1 MNEAIVIMMVGIAA
15 MLSIAIIAIFAIRDT
30 KEQDLRNDLITLLE
44 KRIAKNEEEIKNLLD
59 K

>member
-1 MNEAIVIMMVGIAA
+1 
-15 MLSIAIIAIFAIRDT
+15 MLSITIIAIFAIRDT
-30 KEQDLRNDLITLLE
+30 KEQDLRNDLIKLLE